1 MRYAKLLCLFA
12 VLVTVATASN
22 ETLPRSV
29 ADDVRSAMDKAGAA
43 LEDGDRQLA
52 LALYK
57 GSLYPE
63 GIKLALDGSTV
74 TSDDQSRAVYLAL
87 GTWETE
93 LNGDFPVTLVDE
105 VKDADVVVRFVDSI
119 PDRGTDALGVIKLEK
134 RFKWS
139 QSRHEVTYKGTIS
152 VVKTSNGDRLDMAE
166 TRDVVMHEIGHLLGL
181 GDTPELGLL
190 MGPMER
196 GHPVNRP
203 TAGEVEDIKTLR
215 RALRERIRQA
225 AAAQN

>member
-1 MRYAKLLCLFA
+1 MRYARLLCLLA
-12 VLVTVATASN
+12 VLATVATASN

-29 ADDVRSAMDKAGAA
+29 ADDVRTAMDKAGAA
-43 LEDGDRQLA
+43 LGDGDRQLA

-57 GSLYPE
+57 GALYPE
-63 GIKLALDGSTV
+63 GIKLALDRSTV
-74 TSDDQSRAVYLAL
+74 TTDYQARAVYLAL
-87 GTWETE
+87 GTWESE

-105 VKDADVVVRFVDSI
+105 VKDADVVIRFVDSI

-139 QSRHEVTYKGTIS
+139 QIRHEVTYKGTIS
-152 VVKTSNGDRLDMAE
+152 VVSTSMGERLDMAE

-196 GHPVNRP
+196 GNPINRP

-225 AAAQN
+225 AAAQE